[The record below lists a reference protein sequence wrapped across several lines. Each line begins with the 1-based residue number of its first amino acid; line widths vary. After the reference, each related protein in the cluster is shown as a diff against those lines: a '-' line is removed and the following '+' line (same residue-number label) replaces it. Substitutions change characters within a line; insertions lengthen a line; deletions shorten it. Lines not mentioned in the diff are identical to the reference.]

1 VHDSVLN
8 AYRAFTAQFEG
19 ITRFMYTDKKGYVTT
34 GIGNLIENLK
44 THQPTPET
52 FTLGWKRP
60 DGSPASQQ
68 EILDAWNAVKA
79 AWPKVQSVA
88 AQSLT
93 TIRLD
98 KEAIDRLVTSKL
110 KQNEAYLRKK
120 YPGYDAWPADAQ
132 LGILS
137 MAWAL
142 GSGFDFPKFTAAVN
156 RPRPDF
162 RAAAAASHIH
172 DPGNP
177 IEGRNAANKQ
187 LFLNAASVLDAGHD
201 IATLFYPRALKVAA
215 LGLGGVL
222 FVSAAAGLLYLTY
235 LRLHARVQP

>member
-1 VHDSVLN
+1 MHDSVLQT
-8 AYRAFTAQFEG
+8 YRAFTAQFEG
-19 ITRFMYTDKKGYVTT
+19 ITAYLYTDKKGYVTT
-34 GIGNLIENLK
+34 GIGNLVENVT
-44 THQPTPET
+44 THEPTPDT

-60 DGSPASQQ
+60 DGSPASHQ

-88 AQSLT
+88 SQSLT

-110 KQNEAYLRKK
+110 AQDEAYLRKK
-120 YPGYDAWPADAQ
+120 YPGYDSWPADAQ

-137 MAWAL
+137 MAWAM
-142 GSGFDFPKFTAAVN
+142 GPGFDFPRFAAAVN

-162 RAAAAASHIH
+162 KAAADASHIH

-177 IEGRNAANKQ
+177 IDGRNAANKQ
-187 LFLNAASVLDAGHD
+187 LFLNAASVLAAGRD
-201 IATLFYPRALKVAA
+201 LATLIYPRVLTVAA
-215 LGLGGVL
+215 FGLGGVL
-222 FVSAAAGLLYLTY
+222 LTGVVATLLYLAY
-235 LRLHARVQP
+235 LRLHTRIES